1 MKIVAQE
8 RSGKNEINLKFFKTK
23 QNKKVLVSEN
33 ENPTPILILK
43 FDIGFGS

>member
-23 QNKKVLVSEN
+23 QKVLVSEK

-43 FDIGFGS
+43 FDLGFGS

>member
-23 QNKKVLVSEN
+23 QKVLVSEK
-33 ENPTPILILK
+33 ENPTPILILILK
-43 FDIGFGS
+43 FDLGFGS

>member
-23 QNKKVLVSEN
+23 QKK
-33 ENPTPILILK
+33 K
-43 FDIGFGS
+43 GFGFRKRKSDSDTDTEI